1 MARVLGRV
9 GVVVLVLTAIACLT
23 LLVGARTGWSSP
35 GWLSLSKPPP
45 PQVTNER
52 SSPSKPPDR
61 GEVLPAVAGVL
72 QRWDH
77 RRASAYAAG
86 DVGALQRLYIRG
98 SQVGARDVRLM
109 RSYAARGLVVT
120 VLRMRLLSVD
130 VVRADPH
137 RLVLRV
143 EERLVRATARSE
155 SDSSVR
161 RRLPTDN
168 PSTHVVTLVRRS
180 HSRWQVSSVR

>member
-9 GVVVLVLTAIACLT
+9 GVVVLVVVIVGCATT
-23 LLVGARTGWSSP
+23 LLAGPGWLSP
-35 GWLSLSKPPP
+35 GWLSLSKQP
-45 PQVTNER
+45 PQVTDEG

-61 GEVLPAVAGVL
+61 GAVLPAEARVL

-77 RRASAYAAG
+77 RRASSYAHG
-86 DVGALQRLYIRG
+86 DAAALQRLYVGG
-98 SQVGARDVRLM
+98 SQAGTRDVRLL

-120 VLRMRLLSVD
+120 VLPMRLLSVD

-137 RLVLRV
+137 RIVLRV

-155 SDSSVR
+155 SETSVR
-161 RRLPTDN
+161 RRLPTDH
-168 PSTHVVTLVRRS
+168 PSTHVVTLVRRP
-180 HSRWQVSSVR
+180 HRPWKVSSVR